1 VTGERA
7 PLVPLPAF
15 CFSARAPNKGP
26 ILDAL
31 IYLRSVGIGFAIAA
45 PIGPVG
51 LMCIRRALADGRAAA
66 WMAGLGAAL
75 ADTLFGAVVGLGLGA
90 VSQFLAG
97 HTDTLK
103 LLGGIFMIAI
113 GLHTWRAATIAF
125 EPAEGQGPGMWK
137 DFLST
142 FAITITNPGT
152 ILGVMGVFAAMG
164 AAAQPVD
171 LQQSW
176 LLVGGV
182 FTGSAL
188 WWAVLTELTVLVR
201 ARFTPE
207 RMRVFNHV
215 SGALPIL
222 FGGIALISLTLS

>member
-1 VTGERA
+1 MS
-7 PLVPLPAF
+7 LVPAPAF
-15 CFSARAPNKGP
+15 CFSAPAPNKGP
-26 ILDAL
+26 RLDAL
-31 IYLRSVGIGFAIAA
+31 LYLRCVGIGFAIAA

-75 ADTLFGAVVGLGLGA
+75 ADTVFGAVVGLGLGA

-97 HTDTLK
+97 HTDKLK

-113 GLHTWRAATIAF
+113 GVHTWRTAIAI
-125 EPAEGQGPGMWK
+125 EPAEGKGPGLWK

-164 AAAQPVD
+164 AAAKPVG
-171 LQQSW
+171 LEQSW

-207 RMRVFNHV
+207 RMRIFNHV

-222 FGGIALISLTLS
+222 FGLGALTSLVLR

>member
-1 VTGERA
+1 
-7 PLVPLPAF
+7 LDVPL
-15 CFSARAPNKGP
+15 
-26 ILDAL
+26 
-31 IYLRSVGIGFAIAA
+31 YLRCVGIGFAIAA

-97 HTDTLK
+97 HAGMLK
-103 LLGGIFMIAI
+103 LLGGLFMIAI
-113 GLHTWRAATIAF
+113 GVHTWRAAILV
-125 EPAEGQGPGMWK
+125 EPTTDKGPGLWK

-152 ILGVMGVFAAMG
+152 ILGVMGVFAALG
-164 AAAQPVD
+164 AAAQPVG

-182 FTGSAL
+182 FSGSAL
-188 WWAVLTELTVLVR
+188 WWAVLTELTILVR

-207 RMRVFNHV
+207 RMRIFNHV

-222 FGGIALISLTLS
+222 FGAAALASLLLP